1 LAFDV
6 KVERDSQELA
16 DTLGVTI
23 FTADIIYHL
32 QDKFLKYREDLK
44 KKKQEEFKNIA
55 VFPCKLRV
63 LPQFIFNTRDP
74 IVMGVS
80 VEAGLL
86 KNGTPICVPSKE
98 VNISLVVKQIIKY
111 ILWNHSFGSGTDSY
125 IYILFFIDMKLAIF
139 LLKIFSMAF

>member
-1 LAFDV
+1 M
-6 KVERDSQELA
+6 ERDSQELA

-98 VNISLVVKQIIKY
+98 VNISLVDK
-111 ILWNHSFGSGTDSY
+111 
-125 IYILFFIDMKLAIF
+125 
-139 LLKIFSMAF
+139 